1 MRVAASG
8 NISNQAAASSAPTR
22 TGPPAFL
29 RTLARLAWLFL
40 RHPGRAIDELRAEPR
55 ALFLGL
61 AFLVAGL
68 AVYAVVAARIY
79 SVGYRPRAVPL
90 TLFPAETWYLLQAF
104 ITIPVGV
111 VAAFAFSGITY
122 AICRAW
128 GGEGTFDATFGV
140 SAFSLHLPML
150 IFMWLPEIFVAPA
163 LYGRAGHG
171 LPWPMWVELLRIFLV
186 PLPWAG
192 FVAALGLSRVH
203 GLSLARSGLAVLVA
217 ALPTSL
223 MTAAFLR

>member
-1 MRVAASG
+1 MSEAVVMAAPRARSRSFFRALG
-8 NISNQAAASSAPTR
+8 
-22 TGPPAFL
+22 
-29 RTLARLAWLFL
+29 RLAWLFL

-55 ALFLGL
+55 AMFLGL
-61 AFLVAGL
+61 AFLLAGL
-68 AVYAVVAARIY
+68 VVYTAVAARIY
-79 SVGYRPRAVPL
+79 SLGYRPHAVPL
-90 TLFPAETWYLLQAF
+90 TMFPADTWYLLQAF

-111 VAAFAFSGITY
+111 VAAFAFAAIAY

-128 GGEGTFDATFGV
+128 GGAGTFDATFGA

-150 IFMWLPEIFVAPA
+150 LFMWIPDIFVAPA

-171 LPWPMWVELLRIFLV
+171 LPWPMWIEVLRIFLL

-192 FVAALGLSRVH
+192 IVATLGLSRVH
-203 GLSLARSGLAVLVA
+203 GLTTPRAALAVLVA
-217 ALPTSL
+217 AVPSSL